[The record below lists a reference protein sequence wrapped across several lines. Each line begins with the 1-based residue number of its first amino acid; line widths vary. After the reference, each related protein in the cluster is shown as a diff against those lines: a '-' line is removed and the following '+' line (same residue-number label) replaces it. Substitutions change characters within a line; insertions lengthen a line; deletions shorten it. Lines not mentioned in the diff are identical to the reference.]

1 VVDFV
6 HCHRELSVSS
16 IPASRATAPSFAQ
29 LVMWQ
34 MSPHGDSV
42 PPALSTRTL
51 RRGQHLY
58 WPGDTPTHVY
68 SIHRGALKTYRIS
81 PDSSEWI
88 SGFHFPGE
96 VLGLDAVIERPV
108 RGGAV
113 ALSATTVCLIP
124 VPMLVDS
131 LGRSG
136 AMRLQLLGRFGDE
149 IARLEEQLSLDA
161 LSAERRLATFILWV
175 ANKLSDGS
183 EQPTLSLPMSHK
195 ELGNYLR
202 LVPETVSRL
211 LARFYERG
219 WVSVRR
225 RELIVHHLEQLRRA
239 AGGESLDEPLAT
251 SVPVKRRSAE
261 TARPAL
267 NARDERQPASA
278 NSR

>member
-1 VVDFV
+1 M
-6 HCHRELSVSS
+6 SS
-16 IPASRATAPSFAQ
+16 IPPSQATAPSFAQ

-34 MSPHGDSV
+34 FNPRGESV
-42 PPALSTRTL
+42 SSTLSTRTL

-58 WPGDTPTHVY
+58 WPGDTPNHVY

-124 VPMLVDS
+124 VPLLVDS

-136 AMRLQLLGRFGDE
+136 PMRSQLLARFGDE

-195 ELGNYLR
+195 DLGNYLR

-211 LARFYERG
+211 LARFHERG
-219 WVSVRR
+219 WMSVRR
-225 RELIVHHLEQLRRA
+225 REVIVHHLEQLRRT
-239 AGGESLDEPLAT
+239 AGGEPLDGP
-251 SVPVKRRSAE
+251 
-261 TARPAL
+261 
-267 NARDERQPASA
+267 PASA
-278 NSR
+278 VSAKATEPRSQAGSECA